1 MLSTAPISA
10 ILPALDLE
18 RAKKFYGE
26 SLGLR
31 TAPESRDL
39 KEEVVFEAGD
49 GTRVLLYHRDTIQSD
64 HTEAGFW
71 VQDLVK
77 EMDELRK
84 KGVDFEEYDIPEM
97 HLKTE
102 EGIAAEGPVRT
113 AWFKDSEGNIL
124 ALNEYHAS

>member
-71 VQDLVK
+71 VQDLAK

-102 EGIAAEGPVRT
+102 EGIAVEGPVRT